1 MRVLVVG
8 KRGGILHWFEN
19 VVDAFSSMPEVES
32 RAFCVNHFGY
42 FDQFWKNIVKKCS
55 RDFLGKIIAN
65 QFAKQMQEFN
75 PDLILIVD
83 YFYIPEQLMEIL
95 AGQKKS
101 SIVVWWIGDLFDR
114 QLVSRHGC
122 VDKFYFTDS
131 YFIDYAA
138 EAGLHN
144 TGFLPLGYNPKIFR
158 KANFGT
164 RKSTLAFVG
173 AYSENRANLLKQVKH
188 QVLVVGKKWD
198 RLGTTHHEVQ
208 SRRVEIG
215 QVAEIYNQHI
225 GVLNIKN
232 SGNVVNGLNMRTFD
246 APACGCVVINDY
258 LEDLEK
264 CFDVGNEILVYNS
277 VEELNDQFSR
287 LKNDSILQ
295 KKIVEAGL
303 RRVKSEHQYRH
314 RLESIL
320 KTTFN

>member
-19 VVDAFSSMPEVES
+19 VLDGFSSIPEVEV
-32 RAFCVNHFGY
+32 RAFCVNHVGY
-42 FDQFWKNIVKKCS
+42 FDQFWKNIVKKVS
-55 RDFLGKIIAN
+55 RPLLDQIISN

-83 YFYIPEQLMEIL
+83 YFYIPEQLMEAL
-95 AGQKKS
+95 TGQKKS
-101 SIVVWWIGDLFDR
+101 TTVVWWIGDLFDR

-138 EAGLHN
+138 EAGIHN
-144 TGFLPLGYNPKIFR
+144 VGYLPLAYNPKIFR
-158 KANFGT
+158 KNNVGD
-164 RKSTLAFVG
+164 RKLTLAFVG
-173 AYSENRANLLKQVKH
+173 AYSENRADLLKQVKNP
-188 QVLVVGKKWD
+188 VLVVGKKWD
-198 RLGTTHHEVQ
+198 RLGTTHHEIR
-208 SRRVEIG
+208 SRRVAIG
-215 QVAEIYNQHI
+215 QVAEIYNQHV

-232 SGNVVNGLNMRTFD
+232 SGNVVNGVNMRTFD

-264 CFDVGNEILVYNS
+264 CFDIGKEILVYNCP
-277 VEELNDQFSR
+277 EELNDQYSR
-287 LKNDSILQ
+287 LKNDHHIQ

-303 RRVKSEHQYRH
+303 LRVNSEHQYRH
-314 RLESIL
+314 RLETIL
-320 KTTFN
+320 KTVLN